1 MIHRRLAP
9 SVVLM
14 LTLAACGSST
24 GSQQS
29 VDDSVFHR
37 AIAGTLNARSYRF
50 SITAHSESLVSTSA
64 TGRFQLPDRS
74 LLESGGVERL
84 TAGTAAYF
92 RGGEFGRQG
101 WAKSGSEIAGQLDYF
116 ALLVAVQQA
125 KPITRD
131 GARYAFRVSATGSAP
146 AAQWT
151 IWTDGARVTRLVQT
165 SGRFRWDERF
175 SDYDTAPP
183 IEVPAD
189 SDVHPVT
196 TVPTC
201 PGGADPFFDGF
212 CRKA

>member
-1 MIHRRLAP
+1 MLLRRFAP
-9 SVVLM
+9 PVALVLI
-14 LTLAACGSST
+14 LVACGSST
-24 GSQQS
+24 ASKQP

-50 SITAHSESLVSTSA
+50 SIMVRSESLVSTSA
-64 TGRFQLPDRS
+64 TGRFQIPDRS
-74 LLESGGVERL
+74 LLASGGVERL

-92 RGGEFGRQG
+92 RGGEFGTQG
-101 WAKSGSEIAGQLDYF
+101 WAKSGSEIAGQLDFF

-131 GARYAFRVSATGSAP
+131 GARYVFRVSATGTAP

-151 IWTDGARVTRLVQT
+151 IWTDGARVSRLVQT

-175 SDYDTAPP
+175 SDYDTAPA
-183 IEVPAD
+183 IEVPSE

-201 PGGADPFFDGF
+201 PGGADPVFDGF